1 MNCIT
6 FIVGTVLSF
15 NVIVFKN
22 AIFPGNILTLYS
34 RLGQFVSKI

>member
-22 AIFPGNILTLYS
+22 AIFPGNILYS